1 MVNYHQSLAFDH
13 PYLSCNDHCDRWL
26 FQEIFFIIIFR
37 SRSKQ
42 MFFKTGVTINFAI
55 FRGKHLCWSLFLIKL
70 EAVRAE
76 LQSKALQQRLFV
88 LILGFWQWRHVF
100 VHYFMANLMMWKQT
114 GGSIH
119 QVAPWRIPLRWDLF
133 WKEGDLKNFLFI
145 GTNNWIALAV
155 QWSIKYFFY

>member
-13 PYLSCNDHCDRWL
+13 LYLLCNDHCDRWL

-42 MFFKTGVTINFAI
+42 MFFKTSVTINFAM

-70 EAVRAE
+70 QAVRAE
-76 LQSKALQQRLFV
+76 LQSKALQQWLFV

-119 QVAPWRIPLRWDLF
+119 QVAREEFPF
-133 WKEGDLKNFLFI
+133 AGTCFEKEETWKISFL
-145 GTNNWIALAV
+145 
-155 QWSIKYFFY
+155 

>member
-13 PYLSCNDHCDRWL
+13 QYLSCNDHCDRWL

-70 EAVRAE
+70 QAVRAE
-76 LQSKALQQRLFV
+76 VSTAAKAICSDFW
-88 LILGFWQWRHVF
+88 ILTVKTRFR
-100 VHYFMANLMMWKQT
+100 
-114 GGSIH
+114 
-119 QVAPWRIPLRWDLF
+119 PLLYGQFNDVETNRWLYSSSSP
-133 WKEGDLKNFLFI
+133 LKNSPSLGLVLKRRRPEKFP
-145 GTNNWIALAV
+145 
-155 QWSIKYFFY
+155 FYRNK